1 MTSSANSRGFSRM
14 GVDPTVSGLVDGT
27 DFPHSALFHALNIAT
42 QGSYAII
49 DGNDFDITQSDSGG
63 KTRFAVAAGKV
74 VRDGVLQAAVSTAN
88 FTQGTPSSFEEPTSG
103 FSYYLLV
110 VNSSNALA
118 LKDNGGTILNDIVPN
133 PASTDIPIAV
143 LRLGAGETTTQRHVQ
158 FLTTTKNSN
167 SLSIARNNSGYTESA
182 TIKSNAGDIEFE
194 ALEQDKDIIFKGN
207 DGGSSTTI
215 ATIDVSDKKLIVPS
229 RIETNLLQLGYGT
242 GNGKVQVYNAG
253 DNLELYAAGD
263 SGGNVKVIDL
273 DAGTDGAEANRIA
286 TISGHLHVSK
296 KTGVGTSSPMNTL
309 QVSHTGA
316 DGDNGLMIV
325 REDTTT
331 ADTDLLGGIGFD
343 STDGNVPSSVLEASA
358 YIAALAAEDHGT
370 GDKGA
375 DLTFG
380 TAAIDEND
388 DTVSTEHM
396 RILSDGKV
404 GLGNAAPEHRLDIV
418 ETTDNFPFRL
428 RGAEGNIRIN
438 KYGHVQIQNENA
450 SDSSTIDDP
459 IWQIGQRDG
468 GQLDIAFGNIST
480 QLVAGSD
487 AIISLARASNSASGN
502 KQIGFFGATAV
513 NQQTAAPACPT
524 GGAAN
529 ADLNA
534 QSINLL
540 ITALTNLG
548 LIA

>member
-49 DGNDFDITQSDSGG
+49 DRNDFDITQSDSGG

>member
-1 MTSSANSRGFSRM
+1 M

-49 DGNDFDITQSDSGG
+49 DRNDFDITQSDSGG